1 MGLGGEMKKIL
12 GILMVVCICIA
23 LGISVGWFRERDV
36 SMVLGRADCGCRGT
50 AVSEGTL
57 QSLGMH
63 PYTKRG
69 R

>member
-1 MGLGGEMKKIL
+1 MKKIL

-36 SMVLGRADCGCRGT
+36 SMVLGMADYGYRG
-50 AVSEGTL
+50 EGAAEGAL
-57 QSLGMH
+57 QSLGVY

-69 R
+69 L